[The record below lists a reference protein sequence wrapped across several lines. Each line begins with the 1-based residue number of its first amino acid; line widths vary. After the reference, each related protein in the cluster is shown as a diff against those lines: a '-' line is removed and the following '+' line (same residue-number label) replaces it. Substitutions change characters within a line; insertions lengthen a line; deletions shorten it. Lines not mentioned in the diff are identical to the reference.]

1 MKKRYLTGAIA
12 LAMVLGATS
21 VPAANAATTISAQS
35 SPLTNLDPAGADIHL
50 GLQNFPANHGLYIS
64 EGVQPATGAH
74 ATSLFDQSTIWV
86 SESPAIPNFP
96 APLSPTKS
104 DVKIH
109 VVGAFSNA
117 AGVAVD
123 CHISVCGLFFRLDHT
138 APGDTSEDQFF
149 PITFKAGTSAPVLA
163 PDTISVSVNGSVV
176 PANVPGTL
184 AYRAPITFVVT
195 TGSGAAVTLTSFT
208 PECAVSGFTITAL
221 KGAGQCDIAVASP
234 GNTSVG
240 PKTSH
245 YPFNLALGVQ
255 SAGPLK
261 SAAKVGKNI
270 SLAKETNFGE
280 KITYKTSTPK
290 ICTVAGNSIKVHISG
305 SCALVATAIARS
317 GLYRAYSAKMVLT
330 VSK

>member
-1 MKKRYLTGAIA
+1 MKKRYTTGIIA
-12 LAMVLGATS
+12 LSVVLGSSFLAT
-21 VPAANAATTISAQS
+21 ANAATTISAQS

-86 SESPAIPNFP
+86 SESAAIPNFP

-109 VVGAFSNA
+109 VVGSFSNA

-123 CHISVCGLFFRLDHT
+123 CHISICGLFFRLDHT

-163 PDTISVSVNGSVV
+163 PDTISVSVNGSVI

-234 GNTSVG
+234 GNASVG

-245 YPFNLALGVQ
+245 FPFNLALGVQ
-255 SAGPLK
+255 RAGPLK
-261 SAAKVGKNI
+261 AAAKVGKNI

-280 KITYKTSTPK
+280 RITYKTSTPK
-290 ICTVAGNSIKVHISG
+290 ICTVAATNVKVLKSG
-305 SCALVATAIARS
+305 TCSLVATAGSRT
-317 GLYRAYSAKMVLT
+317 GLFGAYSAKIVLA